1 LDIFS
6 VCQGLSL
13 FQISTYSVEIFSMY
27 NAFHDSVNGIR
38 QTFGV
43 IVLAFAVI
51 VVWWI
56 FVRAR
61 ISHTAFVPIRK
72 RDMPIGWGTRLVVCL
87 GLGGLLLVGAGLPL
101 GMLIARIS
109 SFESLFEMWHT
120 TQSEWFASLLLASLA
135 TAVIVVVSGTG
146 AFLLEGV
153 NRPVGL
159 GILGVL
165 VMPYLISGPGWGIA
179 LISFWNQAG
188 WRAWVYDHSVIAVV
202 ACVGKY
208 LFVGW
213 LGFSFA
219 LRSVRQEYKD
229 AAQVFGLSGWR
240 QFSTITLPLI
250 APYIAGTGAVV
261 FLLVLGEVDSLLLVS
276 PPGFTT
282 VPVRVYGLMHYGPSE
297 LVSSMAVLMV
307 LVIGGIG
314 MLGILARG
322 E

>member
-1 LDIFS
+1 
-6 VCQGLSL
+6 
-13 FQISTYSVEIFSMY
+13 
-27 NAFHDSVNGIR
+27 
-38 QTFGV
+38 
-43 IVLAFAVI
+43 
-51 VVWWI
+51 
-56 FVRAR
+56 
-61 ISHTAFVPIRK
+61 
-72 RDMPIGWGTRLVVCL
+72 
-87 GLGGLLLVGAGLPL
+87 
-101 GMLIARIS
+101 
-109 SFESLFEMWHT
+109 
-120 TQSEWFASLLLASLA
+120 
-135 TAVIVVVSGTG
+135 
-146 AFLLEGV
+146 
-153 NRPVGL
+153 
-159 GILGVL
+159 
-165 VMPYLISGPGWGIA
+165 
-179 LISFWNQAG
+179 
-188 WRAWVYDHSVIAVV
+188 VIAVV